1 MFPGFHRNLA
11 HSEARGFSFAPQP
24 FQQFAANRQ
33 AAKNDCPVAAPRR
46 RGTYNGV
53 KLEDAVMAI
62 IETDVESD
70 VGSQDLDGGLEDSA
84 LEDCRFDTLALHAGA
99 YPDPTTGAIL
109 TPIYQTTTFRQAAVG
124 QDKGYTYSRS
134 ANPTVSALER
144 RLAALEGAEFCTCY
158 GTGLAATTALCLA
171 LLASGDRV
179 VCSQAVYGGTVR
191 LFREVLAKF
200 GVTAEF
206 VDTSE
211 EEAFVNALSKPTRF
225 CFIETPAN
233 PTLRVTDLRLAALL
247 THEAKSLLVIDNT
260 LLTPALQR
268 PFEFGA
274 DIVLHSTT
282 KFIEGHNATVGGALV
297 TRDPELHDKL
307 AFARNAIG
315 AIQSPFPAWLTLQ
328 GVKTLPL
335 RMSRHSENALQ
346 IARFLMA
353 HERVTKVIYPG
364 LESFPQFELVQR
376 QQKSGGALIAFEVEG
391 GVEAG
396 IRLMN
401 SVRLCAL
408 AENLGAAETIITHPA
423 SMTHADVPRAQ
434 REAAGITDGLV
445 RLSVGL
451 ESSLDLIGD
460 LAQAL
465 KC

>member
-1 MFPGFHRNLA
+1 
-11 HSEARGFSFAPQP
+11 
-24 FQQFAANRQ
+24 
-33 AAKNDCPVAAPRR
+33 
-46 RGTYNGV
+46 
-53 KLEDAVMAI
+53 MAI
-62 IETDVESD
+62 TEEIPLIDKEDYSFC
-70 VGSQDLDGGLEDSA
+70 QDSYE
-84 LEDCRFDTLALHAGA
+84 FDTLALHAGA
-99 YPDPTTGAIL
+99 YPDPTTGAML
-109 TPIYQTTTFRQAAVG
+109 TPIYQTTTYQQEAVG
-124 QDKGYTYSRS
+124 RDKGFTYSRS
-134 ANPTVSALER
+134 GNPTVSALER

-158 GTGLAATTALCLA
+158 ATGLAATTALCLA
-171 LLASGDRV
+171 LLRSGDRV

-191 LFREVLAKF
+191 LFRQVLAPF

-206 VDTSE
+206 VDTSD
-211 EEAFVNALSKPTRF
+211 EEAFAAALGKPTRF
-225 CFIETPAN
+225 VFIETPAN
-233 PTLRVTDLRLAALL
+233 PTLRLTDIRLAARLSK
-247 THEAKSLLVIDNT
+247 EAGALLVVDNT

-268 PFEFGA
+268 PFDLGA

-282 KFIEGHNATVGGALV
+282 KFIEGHNATVGGALI
-297 TRDPELHDKL
+297 TRDAELQERL

-335 RMSRHSENALQ
+335 RMARHSENALR

-353 HERVTKVIYPG
+353 HDGLAKVIYPG

-376 QQKSGGALIAFEVEG
+376 QQTAGGALIAFEVEG

-423 SMTHADVPRAQ
+423 SMTHADVPPAQ

-451 ESSLDLIGD
+451 ENPIDLIGD
-460 LAQAL
+460 LVQAL
-465 KC
+465 KQ